1 MADERKGTLL
11 LRPRF
16 LLFCLYVMCYV
27 ALRGY
32 SEIILQQVP
41 VQTDGGRMVQTYI
54 VGSSSEVPR
63 WRRQAYRVVFSPLMV
78 AEEEGR
84 RIMGKGRGLISD
96 AEQYGRSF
104 LPD

>member
-1 MADERKGTLL
+1 MADDKKGTLL

-32 SEIILQQVP
+32 AEIILQQAP
-41 VQTDGGRMVQTYI
+41 VQMEGRMVQTYI
-54 VGSSSEVPR
+54 VGSSPEVPR
-63 WRRQAYRVVFSPLMV
+63 WRRQVYRVVFSPLMV

-84 RIMGKGRGLISD
+84 RLAGKGRGLVSD
-96 AEQYGRSF
+96 AEKYGRSF

>member
-1 MADERKGTLL
+1 MADDRKGPLL

-32 SEIILQQVP
+32 SEIILQQAP
-41 VQTDGGRMVQTYI
+41 VQTDGRIVQTYI

-63 WRRQAYRVVFSPLMV
+63 WRRQLYRVVFSPLMV

-84 RIMGKGRGLISD
+84 CIVGKGRGLVSD

>member
-1 MADERKGTLL
+1 MSDIIRAPFF

-32 SEIILQQVP
+32 GEILHQEAMV
-41 VQTDGGRMVQTYI
+41 DNRGRREYV
-54 VGSSSEVPR
+54 VGSNRAVPR
-63 WRRQAYRVVFSPLMV
+63 WRRQMYRAFFSPLMV

-84 RIMGKGRGLISD
+84 NLLSRGRGLVRD
-96 AEQYGRSF
+96 AGDYGEGFFSE
-104 LPD
+104 

>member
-1 MADERKGTLL
+1 MADEKRGTVL

-32 SEIILQQVP
+32 AEIILQQAP
-41 VQTDGGRMVQTYI
+41 MQMGDRMVQTYI
-54 VGSSSEVPR
+54 VSSSSEVPR
-63 WRRQAYRVVFSPLMV
+63 WRRQVYRVVFSPLMV

-84 RIMGKGRGLISD
+84 RIVGKGRGLVSD